1 MKKTLKFT
9 IIALFSILFYACGTN
24 GDKTEAKKEITISA
38 AASLT
43 EIMDE
48 LKPIYEEKY
57 NTELTVNLASSG
69 TLQRQIE
76 EGAPVDVFI
85 SASGK
90 KMDILME
97 KELLEKGTRE
107 DLLKNNLVLIAN
119 KESSDKVKSLKD
131 LSKGDVKVSIGE
143 PGSVPAGRYAKESL
157 EYYRDYE
164 SIEAKLIFAKNVKQ
178 VLSYVE
184 SGEVNAGM
192 VYGSD
197 AVNLKNSVIIQKID
211 TESHSPIVYPGAVI
225 RDSENKES
233 AKEFIEF
240 FKTSEIKELAEKYG
254 FEI

>member
-1 MKKTLKFT
+1 MKKTLKFL
-9 IIALFSILFYACGTN
+9 IIALFSLLFFACGTN
-24 GDKTEAKKEITISA
+24 AGKTDVKKEITVSA

-43 EIMDE
+43 EIMGE
-48 LKPIYEEKY
+48 LKPIFEEKY
-57 NTELTVNLASSG
+57 NTSLTVNLASSG

-107 DLLKNNLVLIAN
+107 NLLKNNLVLIVN
-119 KESSDKVKSLKD
+119 KESGDKVKSLKD

-157 EYYRDYE
+157 EYYGDYE

-184 SGEVNAGM
+184 SGEVDAGM

-240 FKTSEIKELAEKYG
+240 FKSSEIKGLAEKYG

>member
-1 MKKTLKFT
+1 MKKTFKFL
-9 IIALFSILFYACGTN
+9 IVALFSILILACGKN
-24 GDKTEAKKEITISA
+24 KERVEVKKEITVSA

-48 LKPIYEEKY
+48 LKPIFEEKY
-57 NTELTVNLASSG
+57 NTTLTVNLASSG

-97 KELLEKGTRE
+97 KELLDVETRE
-107 DLLKNNLVLIAN
+107 NLLKNSLVLVVN

-131 LSKGDVKVSIGE
+131 LSKSDVKVSIGE

-157 EYYRDYE
+157 EYYGDYE
-164 SIEAKLIFAKNVKQ
+164 GIEAKLIFAKNVKQ

-184 SGEVNAGM
+184 SGEVDAGV
-192 VYGSD
+192 VYESD
-197 AVNLKNSVIIQKID
+197 AVNLKNSVTAQKIES
-211 TESHSPIVYPGAVI
+211 ESHSPIVYPGAVI
-225 RDSENKES
+225 KASENKES
-233 AKEFIEF
+233 AKEFINF
-240 FKTSEIKELAEKYG
+240 FKSSEVKKLAEKYG

>member
-1 MKKTLKFT
+1 MKKTFKFL
-9 IIALFSILFYACGTN
+9 IVALFSILLFACGTGADN
-24 GDKTEAKKEITISA
+24 IEAKKEITVSA

-48 LKPIYEEKY
+48 LKPIFEEKY
-57 NTELTVNLASSG
+57 NTTLTVNLASSG

-90 KMDILME
+90 KMDILMV
-97 KELLEKGTRE
+97 KELLDVETRD
-107 DLLKNNLVLIAN
+107 DLLKNNLVLITN

-131 LSKGDVKVSIGE
+131 LSKSDVKVSIGE

-157 EYYRDYE
+157 EYYGYYE
-164 SIEAKLIFAKNVKQ
+164 GIEGKLIYAKNVKQ

-184 SGEVNAGM
+184 SGEVDAGM

-197 AVNLKNSVIIQKID
+197 AVNLKNSVIAQKID
-211 TESHSPIVYPGAVI
+211 AESHSPIVYPGAVI
-225 RDSENKES
+225 KASENKES

-240 FKTSEIKELAEKYG
+240 FKSNEIKELAKKYG

>member
-1 MKKTLKFT
+1 MKKTFRFF
-9 IIALFSILFYACGTN
+9 IVALFSLLIFACGKN
-24 GDKTEAKKEITISA
+24 KEAAEIKKEITVSA

-48 LKPIYEEKY
+48 LKPLFEEKY
-57 NTELTVNLASSG
+57 NTKLIVNLASSG

-85 SASGK
+85 SASEN

-97 KELLEKGTRE
+97 KGLLEEDARE
-107 DLLKNNLVLIAN
+107 NLLKNSLVLIVN
-119 KESSDKVKSLKD
+119 KESIDKVKSMKD
-131 LSKGDVKVSIGE
+131 LNKSDVKVSIGE

-157 EYYRDYE
+157 EYYGDYE
-164 SIEAKLIFAKNVKQ
+164 GIEANLIFAKNVKQ

-184 SGEVNAGM
+184 AGEVDAGI
-192 VYGSD
+192 VYESD
-197 AVNLKNSVIIQKID
+197 IVNLKNSVTAQKIEV
-211 TESHSPIVYPGAVI
+211 ESHSPIVYPGAVI
-225 RDSENKES
+225 KSSENKKS

-240 FKTSEIKELAEKYG
+240 FKSSEVKKLAEKYG